1 MRRSA
6 CYYPVVPNREGE
18 IQAVGH
24 LSPHARS
31 RMRIVFEIDR
41 PNDIGTANIEKQ
53 VSEATKKI
61 IKAWGSKFPFLVDL
75 PAYGPEHR
83 VTNNSIAIE
92 HAFLCLRQLGAS
104 AVPVA
109 GPISA
114 RGPELL
120 EIIREIARRDGRG
133 AALRVPFMEFS
144 HTDVLQRELR
154 DALRTLALDSA
165 EIHLRLHR
173 VVL

>member
-1 MRRSA
+1 MRRTA

-31 RMRIVFEIDR
+31 RIRIVFEIDR
-41 PNDIGTANIEKQ
+41 PADVENANLEKQ
-53 VSEATKKI
+53 VSEATKRI
-61 IKAWGSKFPFLVDL
+61 IKVWGTKFPFLVDL

-83 VTNNSIAIE
+83 VTNNSLAVE
-92 HAFLCLRQLGAS
+92 HAFLCLRQQGAL

-120 EIIREIARRDGRG
+120 EIVRKIARRDGRG
-133 AALRVPFMEFS
+133 IAIRIPFTEFS
-144 HTDVLQRELR
+144 HTDHGIQSHRC
-154 DALRTLALDSA
+154 ASTGDSGCFTYFG
-165 EIHLRLHR
+165 I
-173 VVL
+173 